1 MIDWK
6 PLGMALIL
14 CASSWTG
21 FRAAAAVR
29 RTDREL
35 RQLRLDLERMRCEI
49 SCRLTPIGKLSAQLA
64 QSNRGA
70 LGTFFSVLAK
80 ELHSGEAVEQ
90 AAETAF
96 AKAGL
101 SLPPEVMESLRGL
114 FASFGSYD
122 YAGQLRQIELTQTQ
136 VAAGIAL
143 LAEQKQARCR
153 SYELLGLCTGLCL
166 VILVA

>member
-1 MIDWK
+1 M
-6 PLGMALIL
+6 
-14 CASSWTG
+14 
-21 FRAAAAVR
+21 
-29 RTDREL
+29 
-35 RQLRLDLERMRCEI
+35 
-49 SCRLTPIGKLSAQLA
+49 
-64 QSNRGA
+64 
-70 LGTFFSVLAK
+70 
-80 ELHSGEAVEQ
+80 EQ
-90 AAETAF
+90 AAASAF

-114 FASFGSYD
+114 FAGFGSYD